1 MMVWKRDFLLNM
13 AIFGIYVK
21 FLGIAASHDRFSPKG
36 EILYIYIFGQIYFL
50 IRPQS
55 SPILD
60 TFLCFLEAFHH
71 KLLGILRCRTEQI
84 LPNDKQHL

>member
-36 EILYIYIFGQIYFL
+36 EILYIYIWPDIFL
-50 IRPQS
+50 DKTS
-55 SPILD
+55 
-60 TFLCFLEAFHH
+60 
-71 KLLGILRCRTEQI
+71 I
-84 LPNDKQHL
+84 LPNFGYFSMFFRGLSS